1 MTAPT
6 VHTEPPTIDD
16 GEDPPT
22 IDVSA
27 RVAPPSGIGYH
38 CLITL
43 PADAAPSTIAEAL
56 QRAGHAAALA
66 YSPMVATIYAD
77 RQDAARQP
85 RPGGL
90 TVDTVDAIVANGGFI
105 LDIAGLAEPVPV
117 HVARAILVATHAW

>member
-66 YSPMVATIYAD
+66 YSPMVATLYAD

-85 RPGGL
+85 RPVGL
-90 TVDTVDAIVANGGFI
+90 TVDTVDALAAHGASLLEIP
-105 LDIAGLAEPVPV
+105 GLAERVPV
-117 HVARAILVATHAW
+117 HVARAILMAAHAW